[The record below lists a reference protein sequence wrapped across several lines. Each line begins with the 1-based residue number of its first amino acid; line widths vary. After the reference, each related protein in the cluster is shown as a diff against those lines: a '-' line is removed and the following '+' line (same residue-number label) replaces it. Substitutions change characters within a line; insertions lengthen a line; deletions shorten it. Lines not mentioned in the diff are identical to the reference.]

1 MLALRYSLRMAQF
14 TALPEQLLMRP
25 GVVLDVYIATFVLKM
40 AIGEITSV
48 ATLKILRAS
57 SFLYK
62 SVYHFCLGF
71 YCILL

>member
-1 MLALRYSLRMAQF
+1 MAQF

-25 GVVLDVYIATFVLKM
+25 VVVPDVYIVTFMLKM

-48 ATLKILRAS
+48 PTLKILRVS
-57 SFLYK
+57 SFPYKCLYD
-62 SVYHFCLGF
+62 FCLGF